1 MDIEREYVLDVYE
14 AIAEHFSD
22 TRFCTWD
29 FVIKFLEKQSP
40 LDRGIEIGCGN
51 GKNLCIRKDLNLI
64 GIDICK
70 KFIDICLAKKL
81 TVFQQNCCEITFPT
95 DSFDY
100 AFSIAVF
107 HHLAT
112 EIRRYKA
119 MKEMIRILKPGGVG
133 TISVWALEQTDRENN
148 MKKRNF
154 IPGDNYVPWTRKK
167 DKIVFK
173 RYYYIFNKRMF
184 KEYIGQFTGKITV
197 NRIFYA
203 RGNWI
208 TIFTKK

>member
-1 MDIEREYVLDVYE
+1 MDIEREYVVDVYE
-14 AIAEHFSD
+14 AIADHFSD

-29 FVIKFLEKQSP
+29 FVIKFLEKQSSSS
-40 LDRGIEIGCGN
+40 RGIEIGCGN

-70 KFIDICLAKKL
+70 KFIDICLEKNL
-81 TVFQQNCCEITFPT
+81 TVFQQNCCNISFPT
-95 DSFDY
+95 ASFDY

-112 EIRRYKA
+112 NIRRYKA
-119 MKEMIRILKPGGVG
+119 MKEMIRILKPGSVG
-133 TISVWALEQTDRENN
+133 IISVWALEQDDRENN

-154 IPGDNYVPWTRKK
+154 IPGDNYVSWTRKK

-184 KEYIGQFTGKITV
+184 QEYIYQFTEKITV
-197 NRIFYA
+197 NRIFHA

-208 TIFTKK
+208 VIFTKK